1 MLGPAATASAPG
13 AGAPAPF
20 RVRRQQASAMTHA
33 ELAAALLGTQIAR
46 GHGDLDLWRR
56 QLRTVTVATFI
67 LAVATTRI
75 SAVLVWVSAF
85 RVSALAFLL
94 FDGEHPRNPRGH
106 AMARPAVMPFKNVD
120 GEPCFACGET
130 ENTRWYCAYDP
141 GQIRRWLCRTP

>member
-75 SAVLVWVSAF
+75 SAFLVWVSAF

-94 FDGEHPRNPRGH
+94 FEGEHSRNPGQVEGVRGSYCCCE
-106 AMARPAVMPFKNVD
+106 RPGVLGVEMKTLPVKLLLLLF
-120 GEPCFACGET
+120 
-130 ENTRWYCAYDP
+130 NTTRVK
-141 GQIRRWLCRTP
+141 LLTN